1 MRTLATSL
9 LLLFAVPAAHADD
22 VTGLVRGIY
31 YEASRGVLVDASML
45 RRASATRWVDV
56 ELADKSRHMVQLPAK
71 MNAGVGDLV
80 AVQLGEPKTMA
91 MASVLTV
98 SRVTEVR
105 PQSQLAGPA
114 R

>member
-1 MRTLATSL
+1 MRTLAACL
-9 LLLFAVPAAHADD
+9 LALLVVPAAHAEDT
-22 VTGLVRGIY
+22 TGFVRGIY

-71 MNAGVGDLV
+71 MNASIGDLV

>member
-1 MRTLATSL
+1 MRTLAACL
-9 LLLFAVPAAHADD
+9 LALLAVPAAHAGD
-22 VTGLVRGIY
+22 VTGLVRGVY
-31 YEASRGVLVDASML
+31 YEASRGVLVDAGMM

-56 ELADKSRHMVQLPAK
+56 ELADQSRHLVQMPATLS
-71 MNAGVGDLV
+71 ASIGDLV

>member
-1 MRTLATSL
+1 MRTLAACL
-9 LLLFAVPAAHADD
+9 LALLAVPAAHAED

-31 YEASRGVLVDASML
+31 YEASRGVLVDASMM

-56 ELADKSRHMVQLPAK
+56 ELADKSRHLVQMPAK
-71 MNAGVGDLV
+71 LNAGIGDLV
-80 AVQLGEPKTMA
+80 AVQLGEPKAMA

-105 PQSQLAGPA
+105 LQSRLAGPA

>member
-1 MRTLATSL
+1 MRTLAASL
-9 LLLFAVPAAHADD
+9 LLLLAVPAAHADD

>member
-1 MRTLATSL
+1 MRTLAACL
-9 LLLFAVPAAHADD
+9 LVLLAVPAAHADG
-22 VTGLVRGIY
+22 VTGFVRGIY
-31 YEASRGVLVDASML
+31 YEASRGVLVDASMM
-45 RRASATRWVDV
+45 RRPSATRWVDV
-56 ELADKSRHMVQLPAK
+56 ELADKSRHLVQMPAK
-71 MNAGVGDLV
+71 MNASIGDLV

-105 PQSQLAGPA
+105 PQPQLAGPA

>member
-1 MRTLATSL
+1 MRTLAACL
-9 LLLFAVPAAHADD
+9 LALLAVPAAHAED
-22 VTGLVRGIY
+22 VTGSVRGIY

-56 ELADKSRHMVQLPAK
+56 ELADKSRHLVQMPAQ
-71 MNAGVGDLV
+71 MNASIGDMVG
-80 AVQLGEPKTMA
+80 VQLGEPKAMA
-91 MASVLTV
+91 MASLLTV

-105 PQSQLAGPA
+105 PQSRLAGPA